1 MSVEDVRR
9 NYNAVGLKVVEA
21 MYSDD
26 YLSIGG
32 VESTMSLATAAG
44 ITSQHHVLDIG
55 CGLGG
60 PALHL
65 AATIGCRVQGLDL
78 VDLSVAETNQ
88 RAADRGLDE
97 LVEAVEGDATEM
109 PFDDEDFDVV
119 WGQDAWCHVVD
130 KQALISECF
139 RVLKPGG
146 TIAFTDWLVTGEL
159 IGAERDRVLSAAAST
174 EMATWDEYRQ
184 LLGSAGFV
192 DLRESDVSDVFAA
205 QYRDIYARLGD
216 REAELVETYGRKV
229 FDIIA
234 GLNGTINDAFTAG
247 LIGGGRLIATKP

>member
-21 MYSDD
+21 MFGDD

-32 VESTMSLATAAG
+32 VESTTALATAAA
-44 ITSQHHVLDIG
+44 ITADHQVLDIG
-55 CGLGG
+55 CGIGG

-78 VDLSVAETNQ
+78 VDISVAETNQ
-88 RAADRGLDE
+88 RAADRGLDH
-97 LVEAVEGDATEM
+97 LVEAVEGDATVM
-109 PFDDEDFDVV
+109 PFDDERFDVV

-146 TIAFTDWLVTGEL
+146 TVAFTDWLITSELTGS
-159 IGAERDRVLSAAAST
+159 ERERVLSAAAST

-192 DLRESDVSDVFAA
+192 GLQELDVSDVFAA
-205 QYRDIYARLGD
+205 QYREIYAGLRQ
-216 REAELVETYGRKV
+216 REPELVEAYGRKV
-229 FDIIA
+229 FDIVA
-234 GLNGTINDAFTAG
+234 DLNSTINDAFTG
-247 LIGGGRLIATKP
+247 GQIGGGRLIAHKP